1 MMALMPLL
9 NFIKIMKRVIFIKVV
24 DKNLGFHQQCRIL
37 YHGDKVSLGI
47 QGGKINVDLEFANVY
62 FDWGFTLETLNDCLS
77 KICAVLQSNN
87 PNVTNIKTTIQ
98 NLTFGSGDTITKADA
113 IIEYDLI
120 EQ

>member
-1 MMALMPLL
+1 
-9 NFIKIMKRVIFIKVV
+9 MKKVLYVKVV
-24 DKNLGFHQQCRIL
+24 DENPGFQHQCLIL
-37 YHGDKVSLGI
+37 YHGDEVELGV
-47 QGGKINVDLEFANVY
+47 QGGKIDTNLEFANVY